1 MQALAHAPTSLDIPG
16 QTNLDDIN
24 LLEALI
30 PG

>member
-1 MQALAHAPTSLDIPG
+1 MQDFAHNPTSLDIPG

-24 LLEALI
+24 LLEALT